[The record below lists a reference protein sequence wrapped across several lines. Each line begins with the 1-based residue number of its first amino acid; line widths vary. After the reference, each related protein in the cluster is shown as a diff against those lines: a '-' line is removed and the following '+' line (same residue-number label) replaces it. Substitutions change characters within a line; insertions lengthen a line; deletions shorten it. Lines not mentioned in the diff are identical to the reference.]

1 MLVKTRLI
9 PALMLLSPLPAYAAD
24 EPTTPAGREAL
35 DILKEAVAVPTVI
48 GRGQVPVLAEKLRAR
63 LIAGGF
69 AADDVRFVPVG
80 ETGYLTA
87 RYPGRD
93 RKAKPLV
100 VIGHMDVVEANP
112 ADWERDPFTP
122 IVEGGYIFGRGTNDM
137 KGDLAMIVAAAIDLK
152 RKGWVPAH
160 DVVLA
165 FSGDEETAM
174 ATTKAMA
181 QALSGAGLVLNGD
194 AGGGE
199 LGKDGKAYV
208 YSIQAGE
215 KTYADYTLTLTD
227 PGGHSS
233 RPGATNPI
241 AAMGTALA
249 KVWANRFAPQVSPL
263 TKAYLEGT
271 APRAPAD
278 LAGAMRAF
286 AANPGDA
293 AAVETLSASPAY
305 VGVIRTTCV
314 PTQITG
320 GHAPNALPQR
330 VTANVNCRIFP
341 GTSRQDIEAQL
352 RKIIA
357 DPQITIAF
365 RDNGTLESRES
376 PLDKRVLAAVTKAV
390 RARVPGLAIVPSMS
404 AGATDSMH
412 FRALG
417 IPSYGVSATF
427 MDPDDD
433 FSHGLNERLPLAT
446 IDPGVAQWEALL
458 QAMAK

>member
-1 MLVKTRLI
+1 
-9 PALMLLSPLPAYAAD
+9 MLLSPLPAYAAD

-63 LIAGGF
+63 LITGGF

-122 IVEGGYIFGRGTNDM
+122 IIEGGYIFGRGTNDM
-137 KGDLAMIVAAAIDLK
+137 KGDLAMIVAAAIDLR

-199 LGKDGKAYV
+199 LDKDGKAYV

-233 RPGATNPI
+233 RPGATNSI